1 MKYHSNL
8 NNTYLLTDKT
18 TLFLL
23 KSLEHL
29 VLRKKLFKKKKIKNM
44 NNLQRKLSPFNESVS
59 NSSPTLMSETHF
71 WK

>member
-29 VLRKKLFKKKKIKNM
+29 VLRKKLFKKKIKNM

-59 NSSPTLMSETHF
+59 NSSPTLVSETHF